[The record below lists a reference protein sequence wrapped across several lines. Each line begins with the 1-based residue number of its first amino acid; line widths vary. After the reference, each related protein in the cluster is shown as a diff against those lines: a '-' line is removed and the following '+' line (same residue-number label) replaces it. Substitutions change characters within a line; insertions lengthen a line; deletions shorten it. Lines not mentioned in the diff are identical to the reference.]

1 MGNLRFCIFGVALLA
16 ACGGD
21 DGNNSG
27 IADECNPLGGETCML
42 PWPSMAYTKV
52 DASSPTGIRISI
64 PVKAMPINGDKI
76 SIDPTKFG
84 WWDGF
89 SPTGPM
95 LAMFPTGVSRDNL
108 PTFKDPARSLAA
120 DSPIVLLDL
129 DTGERAPFFAETDA
143 NFDPGENSA
152 LIIRPLMRLHEKS
165 HYAVAI
171 RNTVKAADGG
181 ELPSPKGFIAMRDGG
196 DFSHPLFGLTKAN
209 ADKMF
214 TAFANAGVQKS
225 EIVLAWDFMTASDA
239 YLQSDLTTMKQQAVP
254 LIGDKGAN
262 LSFVAQPQT
271 APAGIYKAYTGTF
284 KSPNFLTDGEN
295 DDSIIN
301 RDASNA
307 PAAQGLR
314 DANFAALIPSCV
326 TTQQGPFTTIVF
338 GHGLFGSA
346 KEYLD
351 DGFTQSLAEKYC
363 FIIIAGDFIGLT
375 SRQLTLAS
383 LAVNDLNIGYGITE
397 KLGQS
402 VIDFIALENAV
413 RGPMSTAPEFQ
424 YNGMPVID
432 PNRTYYVGGSLG
444 GIMGNVFMSYDSN
457 ITRGVL
463 AVPGG
468 VWSMLFERSNAWHLL
483 QGALQGSYT
492 DPKQYQLIVAMFGM
506 AFEPYDPI
514 TTAAHVIKDPLPGV
528 PTKDILM
535 WYSEGDCLV
544 SNITTE
550 MVARTMGI
558 TLIDPA
564 VKDVWN
570 LDAAPGP
577 MTNGIN
583 VFDDHPSPLPS
594 DLNIP
599 PAEDNGTHS
608 GINKKPAALRMVE
621 AFLLGSQS
629 ATQTC
634 FAADG
639 TTPAPCDCATGAC
652 N

>member
-1 MGNLRFCIFGVALLA
+1 MGNFRFCIFGVALLA
-16 ACGGD
+16 ACGSD
-21 DGNNSG
+21 DNNSG
-27 IADECNPLGGETCML
+27 IADECNPLGGASCML
-42 PWPSMAYTKV
+42 PWPSMAYTKT
-52 DASSPTGIRISI
+52 DATSPTGLRISI
-64 PVKAMPINGDKI
+64 PIAAMPMNGDKI

-84 WWDGF
+84 RWDGF

-95 LAMFPTGVSRDNL
+95 LAMFKSGVSRDNL
-108 PTFKDPARSLAA
+108 PTFKDPTASLAA
-120 DSPIVLLDL
+120 DSPIVLLDI

-143 NFDPGENSA
+143 NFDPGPNSA
-152 LIIRPLMRLHEKS
+152 LIIRPLARLHEKS

-171 RNTVKAADGG
+171 RNTVKAADGSAL
-181 ELPSPKGFIAMRDGG
+181 ESPPGFIAMRDGG
-196 DFSHPLFGLTKAN
+196 DFSHPLFGLTKQN

-214 TAFANAGVQKS
+214 AAFSTAGVDKS
-225 EIVLAWDFMTASDA
+225 EIVLAWDFVTASDA
-239 YLQSDLTTMKQQAVP
+239 WLQSDLTTMKAQAEP
-254 LIGDKGAN
+254 LIGDTGAN
-262 LSFVAQPQT
+262 LTFVATEQPPIDQ
-271 APAGIYKAYTGTF
+271 IYKAYVGTY
-284 KSPNFLTDGEN
+284 KSPNFLTDNEN

-301 RDASNA
+301 RDSSGA

-351 DGFTQSLAEKYC
+351 DSFTQSLAEDNC

-383 LAVNDLNIGYGITE
+383 LSVNDLNLGYGITE

-402 VIDFIALENAV
+402 VIDFMALENAV
-413 RGPMSTAPEFQ
+413 RGPMAASPQFQ
-424 YNGMPVID
+424 YNGQPVID
-432 PNRTYYVGGSLG
+432 PSRTYYVGGSLG
-444 GIMGNVFMSYDSN
+444 GIMGNVFMAYDKN

-483 QGALQGSYT
+483 QGALMGSYT
-492 DPKQYQLIVAMFGM
+492 DPTQYQLIVAMFGM
-506 AFEPYDPI
+506 AFEPYDSI
-514 TTAAHVIKDPLPGV
+514 TTAAHVIKDPLPNV
-528 PTKDILM
+528 PAKTILM
-535 WYSEGDCLV
+535 WYSMGDCLV

-564 VKDVWN
+564 VKTVWGM
-570 LDAAPGP
+570 DEAPGP

-583 VFDDHPSPLPS
+583 VFNDHPSPLPS

-608 GINKKPAALRMVE
+608 GINRKPAALREVK
-621 AFLLGSQS
+621 AFLLSTQV

-639 TTPAPCDCATGAC
+639 TTPAACDCATGAC